1 MKAGYKEEITTM
13 LKVNGYEGNY
23 NSLYIYND
31 DAQILFQTNRP
42 YELNIVINATIRSA
56 RKLILNKHDCFE
68 IKTSGDR
75 LFTNGKDLYVHDS
88 VIAVLGVEEKV
99 ALKCHGETN
108 YKDVYT
114 LELRDGST
122 IKVESDYYTRS
133 EKDDDRLYRE
143 KLASIMSECMYTG
156 KDVSH
161 YEVEEM
167 LKRLNITIREEN

>member
-1 MKAGYKEEITTM
+1 M

-42 YELNIVINATIRSA
+42 YELNIIINTTIRSA
-56 RKLILNKHDCFE
+56 RKLILSKHDCFE

-108 YKDVYT
+108 YKDVYI
-114 LELRDGST
+114 LKLHDGSI
-122 IKVESDYYTRS
+122 IKVEIEYYTRT
-133 EKDDDRLYRE
+133 EKYDDRLYRE
-143 KLASIMSECMYTG
+143 KLASIISECMYTG
-156 KDVSH
+156 KDISH
-161 YEVEEM
+161 YEVEQL
-167 LKRLNITIREEN
+167 LKKVDITIKEDAQQ